1 MTIFKVFKLLLLVNS
16 IDVIIMSR
24 KKINCHKRAHL
35 VTKEENFK
43 TSIPVEIEVEKDR
56 DGWVVGVGCPVSYID
71 NYGVRRCPLTDEEKS
86 EVSYKSDV
94 EEEQVQDGYC
104 VHRIA
109 DELE

>member
-1 MTIFKVFKLLLLVNS
+1 
-16 IDVIIMSR
+16 MSR
-24 KKINCHKRAHL
+24 EKINCHKRAQL

-43 TSIPVEIEVEKDR
+43 TSIPVEIEVEKDEEGR
-56 DGWVVGVGCPVSYID
+56 IVGVGCPVSYND
-71 NYGVRRCPLTDEEKS
+71 NYGVRRCPLSDEERR

-104 VHRIA
+104 VHRTA